1 VAPGGQVLA
10 DEDPVAAGA
19 GRAAGGAGRDP
30 GGDGGHQRLLQEP
43 VLAAGR
49 PGVRDVAGECQG
61 CQASAGRP
69 KTDRLDAVWLAKLAE
84 RQVLRPGFVP
94 PPPIRRLRD
103 LTRYRADLV
112 AGRTA
117 EQQRAEKL
125 LEDAQIK
132 RWVVAS
138 DSFGV
143 SGRAMLAA
151 LVARGARPQGAGPHG
166 AHPPACQ
173 DRPAAG
179 GLPWP
184 LQRPSRL
191 PAANHAVPPRPGQR
205 RYGRGGGQD
214 RGRDRPVRP
223 GGRPAG

>member
-1 VAPGGQVLA
+1 
-10 DEDPVAAGA
+10 
-19 GRAAGGAGRDP
+19 
-30 GGDGGHQRLLQEP
+30 
-43 VLAAGR
+43 
-49 PGVRDVAGECQG
+49 VAGECQR
-61 CQASAGRP
+61 CQAPAGRP

-94 PPPIRRLRD
+94 PPAIRRRRD

-117 EQQRAEKL
+117 EQQRVDKL

-151 LVARGARPQGAGPHG
+151 LVAGERDPKVLARMARTR
-166 AHPPACQ
+166 PACQ

-179 GLPWP
+179 GVLWP
-184 LQRPSRL
+184 LQ
-191 PAANHAVPPRPGQR
+191 
-205 RYGRGGGQD
+205 
-214 RGRDRPVRP
+214 
-223 GGRPAG
+223 